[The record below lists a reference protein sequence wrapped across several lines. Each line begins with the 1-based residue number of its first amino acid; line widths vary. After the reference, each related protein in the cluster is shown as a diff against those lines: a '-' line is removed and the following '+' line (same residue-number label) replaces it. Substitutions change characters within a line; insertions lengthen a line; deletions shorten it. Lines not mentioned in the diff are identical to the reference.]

1 MSDYLNNGSKKVQI
15 EIKRLG
21 EGQYQF
27 GSKKI
32 ITKVVNGKL
41 TVKVGGG
48 YMSVEEFVQTYAEK
62 EMQKQME
69 REYED
74 LNSVNSFTPAGQ

>member
-1 MSDYLNNGSKKVQI
+1 MDSLMSDYLNNGSKKVQI

-21 EGQYQF
+21 EGHYQF

-32 ITKVVNGKL
+32 ITKIVNGKL

-48 YMSVEEFVQTYAEK
+48 YMSVEEFVQTYAE
-62 EMQKQME
+62 
-69 REYED
+69 RE
-74 LNSVNSFTPAGQ
+74 L